1 MALEQ
6 IADKVVETDVLV
18 VGGGI
23 AGCPAAAKAKEHG
36 LDVTL
41 AEKAKTDRSGSSG
54 QGIDHY
60 GGAFPRG
67 LTPKTFLEEVEEMGQ
82 AFVDQR
88 MRYANPNYV
97 YRMYANGFWA
107 IEELE
112 KLGVTMRWTDG
123 EYRPSPCHHPGP
135 FLRVHWMNVKPEMA
149 RGVRKS
155 GVNVL
160 ERTMVVDL
168 LTNNGAV
175 VGATAINSRTG
186 EFIVIKAK
194 AVVMASGALS
204 RIYNPET
211 PLPWKYKYNYH
222 WCPASISGD
231 GWAMA
236 YRAGAEI
243 ANMEMAGR
251 GTRFRDDKV
260 MSYGNHGNEGLEAKG
275 LAWDGT
281 EQIRGGGPRRRDS
294 STGEGRARPRRTQPD
309 PQYSSLEYLPDDY
322 HKRIEVCYVDE
333 RLVSFKIAEDRGFNP
348 RTHWYETMDN
358 RVNQLHFGPGIWTD
372 GNFEGT
378 LKGLYAIGDV
388 IHGNGGCFAAATA
401 GCLVGDSIHTSVNEA
416 PEPVIDEAQVESLK
430 QAAMAPLSVK
440 AGTEPTELEVAIR
453 YICDRYVGVSRAE
466 GRLNEGTRRLG
477 SLKRVFLPKLQ
488 ANNPHELMRALEV
501 RNLIDLAELHMQ
513 ACQERK
519 ETRHEHSRLDY
530 PEPDPALEGM
540 FSYQWLENGK
550 MMFDFRKQP
559 ELDMNLREER

>member
-23 AGCPAAAKAKEHG
+23 AGCPAAAKAKDHG
-36 LDVTL
+36 LDVTI
-41 AEKAKTDRSGSSG
+41 AEKSKTDRSGSAAE
-54 QGIDHY
+54 GIDHY
-60 GGAFPRG
+60 GGFFPRG
-67 LTPKTFLEEVEEMGQ
+67 MTPQKFLEQVEEMGQ
-82 AFVDQR
+82 AFVGQR

-97 YRMYANGFWA
+97 YRMYAAGQWA
-107 IEELE
+107 VEELE

-123 EYRPSPCHHPGP
+123 EYRFRGCHHPGP

-149 RGVRKS
+149 AGVRKR

-194 AVVMASGALS
+194 AVIMASGACS

-222 WCPASISGD
+222 WCPASVSGD
-231 GWAMA
+231 GWAIA
-236 YRAGAEI
+236 YRAGAEV
-243 ANMEMAGR
+243 ANMEQAGR
-251 GTRFRDDKV
+251 GGRFRDDKV
-260 MSYGNHGNEGLEAKG
+260 MSYGNHGNEGVSAKRINWEG
-275 LAWDGT
+275 EESRRGAPSSGQRSRST
-281 EQIRGGGPRRRDS
+281 QQIAQAQ
-294 STGEGRARPRRTQPD
+294 ARSD
-309 PQYSSLEYLPDDY
+309 PGYMSLEHLTEDY
-322 HKRIEVCYVDE
+322 HKRVEVCYVDE

-348 RTHWYETMDN
+348 RNHWYEVMDN
-358 RVNQLHFGPGIWTD
+358 RPNQLHFGPGIWTD

-378 LKGLYAIGDV
+378 LKGLYAAGDV

-401 GCLVGDSIHTSVNEA
+401 GCLVGDSVHTSVNEA
-416 PEPVIDEAQVESLK
+416 PEPVIDEAQVASLK
-430 QAAMAPLSVK
+430 QATMAPISVK
-440 AGTEPTELEVAIR
+440 DGTEPTELEVAIR